1 MNYEEIK
8 RISIRAYLA
17 ARGIKP
23 RWERGNRGM
32 YLSPLRKERTASF
45 SVSYDKNL
53 WHDFGTGEGGS
64 IIDLVA
70 RMEGC
75 SEIEAARKLA
85 AGEHGMLVP
94 IHVEALKVS
103 EPTPSRLIILS
114 DRELTHP
121 ALLGYLTDQG
131 IDPTIARTYCRKVR
145 YTIGGKEY
153 FAIGFRNDAGGW
165 ELRNSRFK
173 GSSTP
178 KNITTID
185 NGSDTA
191 MVFEGF
197 IDFLSYLSLKGNQ
210 LQAESNR
217 ACVNCRGVKEEGEAN
232 PSLSIDTAVL
242 NSVTNSQ
249 KAVPFL
255 SRHRVVHAFLDN
267 DDAGRKAL
275 VRLEESLPSTEVID
289 QSVFYR
295 DHKDLNEY
303 WQEKRRTICKVIG
316 DPPAPAHEKQRK
328 ETERAHLA
336 VQQVP
341 SPVKE
346 RPQSE
351 VLTLLWTR
359 GIYAPGKA
367 IAY

>member
-8 RISIRAYLA
+8 RHISIRAYLA
-17 ARGIKP
+17 ARGILP
-23 RWERGNRGM
+23 QWERGNRGM

-53 WHDFGTGEGGS
+53 CHDFGTGEGGS

-75 SEIEAARKLA
+75 SEVEAARRLNERNT
-85 AGEHGMLVP
+85 GTFVP
-94 IHVEALKVS
+94 CSVEPLRAN
-103 EPTPSRLIILS
+103 EPTPSRLAILS

-121 ALLGYLTDQG
+121 ALLGYLTGRG
-131 IDPTIARTYCRKVR
+131 IDPAIARTYCREVR

-165 ELRNSRFK
+165 ELRNPLFK

-178 KNITTID
+178 KNITTLD
-185 NGSDTA
+185 NSSDTA

-197 IDFLSYLSLKGNQ
+197 IDFLSYLSLKGN
-210 LQAESNR
+210 LS
-217 ACVNCRGVKEEGEAN
+217 
-232 PSLSIDTAVL
+232 PSIDTAVL
-242 NSVTNSQ
+242 NSVTNLQ

-255 SRHRVVHAFLDN
+255 ARHSVIHAFLDN

-275 VRLEESLPSTEVID
+275 ARLEESVPSSEVID

-295 DHKDLNEY
+295 DYKDLNDY
-303 WQEKRRTICKVIG
+303 WQEKRRL
-316 DPPAPAHEKQRK
+316 ASEEKNS
-328 ETERAHLA
+328 LA
-336 VQQVP
+336 IPQVP
-341 SPVKE
+341 PHERQQQEAEWQCAMSPVKK
-346 RPQSE
+346 
-351 VLTLLWTR
+351 R
-359 GIYAPGKA
+359 GPGHKF
-367 IAY
+367 

>member
-8 RISIRAYLA
+8 RRISIRTYLA

-75 SEIEAARKLA
+75 SEIEAARRLA
-85 AGEHGMLVP
+85 IGEHGTLVP
-94 IHVEALKVS
+94 IHVEALRTN
-103 EPTPSRLIILS
+103 EPTPSRLTILS

-121 ALLGYLTDQG
+121 ALLGYLTGRG
-131 IDPTIARTYCRKVR
+131 IDPAIARTYCREVR

-165 ELRNSRFK
+165 ELRNPRFK

-178 KNITTID
+178 KNITTLD

-197 IDFLSYLSLKGNQ
+197 IDFLSYLSLK
-210 LQAESNR
+210 
-217 ACVNCRGVKEEGEAN
+217 AN
-232 PSLSIDTAVL
+232 PAPAIDTSVL
-242 NSVTNSQ
+242 NSVTNLQ

-255 SRHRVVHAFLDN
+255 ARHRIVHAFLDN

-275 VRLEESLPSTEVID
+275 ARLEESLPSSEVID

-303 WQEKRRTICKVIG
+303 WQEKRKLVSEEKNSLATPQT
-316 DPPAPAHEKQRK
+316 PPHERQCQ
-328 ETERAHLA
+328 ETKRAHLA

-341 SPVKE
+341 SPVKK
-346 RPQSE
+346 
-351 VLTLLWTR
+351 R
-359 GIYAPGKA
+359 GPGRKF
-367 IAY
+367 

>member
-8 RISIRAYLA
+8 RRISIRAYLA
-17 ARGIKP
+17 ARGINP

-75 SEIEAARKLA
+75 SEIEAARRLA
-85 AGEHGMLVP
+85 IGEHGMLVP
-94 IHVEALKVS
+94 IHVEALRTN

-121 ALLGYLTDQG
+121 ALLGYLTGRG
-131 IDPTIARTYCRKVR
+131 IDPAIARTYCREVR

-165 ELRNSRFK
+165 ELRNPRFK

-178 KNITTID
+178 KNITTLD
-185 NGSDTA
+185 NGSDTT

-197 IDFLSYLSLKGNQ
+197 IDFLSYLSLK
-210 LQAESNR
+210 
-217 ACVNCRGVKEEGEAN
+217 AN
-232 PSLSIDTAVL
+232 PTPAIDATVL
-242 NSVTNSQ
+242 NSVTNLQ

-255 SRHRVVHAFLDN
+255 SHHRVVHAFLDN

-275 VRLEESLPSTEVID
+275 ARLKESLPSTEVID

-295 DHKDLNEY
+295 NHKDLNDY
-303 WQEKRRTICKVIG
+303 WREKRNLATPQT
-316 DPPAPAHEKQRK
+316 PPHERQRK
-328 ETERAHLA
+328 ETERAHLTVPQA
-336 VQQVP
+336 QQCVSP
-341 SPVKE
+341 PVKK
-346 RPQSE
+346 
-351 VLTLLWTR
+351 R
-359 GIYAPGKA
+359 GPGRKF
-367 IAY
+367 

>member
-8 RISIRAYLA
+8 RRISIRAYLA
-17 ARGIKP
+17 ARGINP

-75 SEIEAARKLA
+75 SEIEAARRLA
-85 AGEHGMLVP
+85 IGEHGMLVP
-94 IHVEALKVS
+94 IHVEALRTN

-121 ALLGYLTDQG
+121 ALLGYLTGRG
-131 IDPTIARTYCRKVR
+131 IDPAIARTYCREVR

-165 ELRNSRFK
+165 ELRNPRFK

-178 KNITTID
+178 KNITTLD
-185 NGSDTA
+185 NGSDTT

-197 IDFLSYLSLKGNQ
+197 IAFLSYLSLK
-210 LQAESNR
+210 
-217 ACVNCRGVKEEGEAN
+217 AN
-232 PSLSIDTAVL
+232 PTPAIDATVL
-242 NSVTNSQ
+242 NSVTNLQ

-255 SRHRVVHAFLDN
+255 SHHRVVHAFLDN

-275 VRLEESLPSTEVID
+275 ARLEESLPSTEVID

-295 DHKDLNEY
+295 NHKDLNDY
-303 WQEKRRTICKVIG
+303 WREKRNLATPQT
-316 DPPAPAHEKQRK
+316 PPHERQRK
-328 ETERAHLA
+328 ETERAHLTVPQA
-336 VQQVP
+336 QQCVSP
-341 SPVKE
+341 PVKK
-346 RPQSE
+346 
-351 VLTLLWTR
+351 R
-359 GIYAPGKA
+359 GPGRKF
-367 IAY
+367 

>member
-8 RISIRAYLA
+8 RRISIRAYLA
-17 ARGIKP
+17 AQGILP

-32 YLSPLRKERTASF
+32 YLSPLREERTASF

-75 SEIEAARKLA
+75 SEVEAARRLA
-85 AGEHGMLVP
+85 AGEHGTLVP
-94 IHVEALKVS
+94 IHAEPPRAS

-121 ALLGYLTDQG
+121 ALLGYLTGRG
-131 IDPTIARTYCRKVR
+131 IDPAIARTYCREVR

-165 ELRNSRFK
+165 ELRNPLFK

-178 KNITTID
+178 KNITTLN

-197 IDFLSYLSLKGNQ
+197 IDFLSYLSLK
-210 LQAESNR
+210 
-217 ACVNCRGVKEEGEAN
+217 AN
-232 PSLSIDTAVL
+232 PTPAIDTTVL
-242 NSVTNSQ
+242 NSVVNLQ

-255 SRHRVVHAFLDN
+255 ARHRVVHAFFDN
-267 DDAGRKAL
+267 DEAGRKAL
-275 VRLEESLPSTEVID
+275 ARLEESLPLSEVID

-303 WQEKRRTICKVIG
+303 WQEKRNLAT
-316 DPPAPAHEKQRK
+316 PQTLPHERQRK

-336 VQQVP
+336 VPQVP
-341 SPVKE
+341 QGVSSPAKK
-346 RPQSE
+346 
-351 VLTLLWTR
+351 R
-359 GIYAPGKA
+359 GPGRKF
-367 IAY
+367 

>member
-8 RISIRAYLA
+8 RHISIRAYLA
-17 ARGIKP
+17 ERGILP
-23 RWERGNRGM
+23 QWERGNRGM

-53 WHDFGTGEGGS
+53 CHDFGTGEGGS

-75 SEIEAARKLA
+75 SEVEAARRLNERNT
-85 AGEHGMLVP
+85 GTFVP
-94 IHVEALKVS
+94 LSVEPLRAN
-103 EPTPSRLIILS
+103 EPTPSRLAILS

-121 ALLGYLTDQG
+121 ALLGYLTGRG
-131 IDPTIARTYCRKVR
+131 IDPAIARTYCREVR

-165 ELRNSRFK
+165 ELRNPLFK

-178 KNITTID
+178 KNITTLD
-185 NGSDTA
+185 NSSDTA

-197 IDFLSYLSLKGNQ
+197 IDFLSYLSLKGN
-210 LQAESNR
+210 LS
-217 ACVNCRGVKEEGEAN
+217 
-232 PSLSIDTAVL
+232 PSIDTAVL
-242 NSVTNSQ
+242 NSVTNLQ

-255 SRHRVVHAFLDN
+255 ARHSVIHAFLDN

-275 VRLEESLPSTEVID
+275 ARLEESVPSSEVID

-295 DHKDLNEY
+295 DYKDLNDY
-303 WQEKRRTICKVIG
+303 WQEKRRL
-316 DPPAPAHEKQRK
+316 ASEEKNS
-328 ETERAHLA
+328 LA
-336 VQQVP
+336 IPQVP
-341 SPVKE
+341 PHERQQQEAEWQCAMSPVKK
-346 RPQSE
+346 
-351 VLTLLWTR
+351 R
-359 GIYAPGKA
+359 GPGHKF
-367 IAY
+367 

>member
-8 RISIRAYLA
+8 RHISIRAYLA
-17 ARGIKP
+17 ARGILP
-23 RWERGNRGM
+23 QWERGNRGM

-53 WHDFGTGEGGS
+53 CHDFGTGEGGS

-75 SEIEAARKLA
+75 SEVEAARRLNERNT
-85 AGEHGMLVP
+85 GTFVP
-94 IHVEALKVS
+94 LSVEPLRAN
-103 EPTPSRLIILS
+103 EPTPSRLAILS

-121 ALLGYLTDQG
+121 ALLGYLTGRG
-131 IDPTIARTYCRKVR
+131 IDPAIARTYCREVR

-165 ELRNSRFK
+165 ELRNPLFK

-178 KNITTID
+178 KNITTLD
-185 NGSDTA
+185 NSSDTA

-197 IDFLSYLSLKGNQ
+197 IDFLSYLSLKGN
-210 LQAESNR
+210 LS
-217 ACVNCRGVKEEGEAN
+217 
-232 PSLSIDTAVL
+232 PSIDTAVL
-242 NSVTNSQ
+242 NSVTNLQ

-255 SRHRVVHAFLDN
+255 ARHSVIHAFLDN

-275 VRLEESLPSTEVID
+275 ARLEESLPSSEVID

-295 DHKDLNEY
+295 DYKDLNDY
-303 WQEKRRTICKVIG
+303 WQEKRRL
-316 DPPAPAHEKQRK
+316 ASEEKNS
-328 ETERAHLA
+328 LA
-336 VQQVP
+336 IPQVP
-341 SPVKE
+341 PHERQQQEAEWQCAMSPVKK
-346 RPQSE
+346 
-351 VLTLLWTR
+351 R
-359 GIYAPGKA
+359 GPGHKF
-367 IAY
+367 

>member
-8 RISIRAYLA
+8 RRISIRAYLA
-17 ARGIKP
+17 AQGILP

-32 YLSPLRKERTASF
+32 YLSPLREERTASF

-75 SEIEAARKLA
+75 SEVEAARRLA
-85 AGEHGMLVP
+85 AGEHGTLVP
-94 IHVEALKVS
+94 IHAEPPRAS

-121 ALLGYLTDQG
+121 ALLGYLTGRG
-131 IDPTIARTYCRKVR
+131 IDPAIARTYCREVR

-165 ELRNSRFK
+165 ELRNPLFK

-178 KNITTID
+178 KNITTLN

-197 IDFLSYLSLKGNQ
+197 IDFLSYLSLK
-210 LQAESNR
+210 
-217 ACVNCRGVKEEGEAN
+217 AN
-232 PSLSIDTAVL
+232 PTPAIDTTVL
-242 NSVTNSQ
+242 NSVVNLQ

-255 SRHRVVHAFLDN
+255 ARHRVVHAFFDN
-267 DDAGRKAL
+267 DEAGRKAL
-275 VRLEESLPSTEVID
+275 ARLEESLPLSEVID

-303 WQEKRRTICKVIG
+303 WQEKRNLAT
-316 DPPAPAHEKQRK
+316 PQTLPHERQRK

-336 VQQVP
+336 VPQVP
-341 SPVKE
+341 QCVSSPAKK
-346 RPQSE
+346 
-351 VLTLLWTR
+351 R
-359 GIYAPGKA
+359 GPGRKV
-367 IAY
+367 

>member
-8 RISIRAYLA
+8 RRISIRTYLA

-53 WHDFGTGEGGS
+53 WHDFGTGEGDS

-75 SEIEAARKLA
+75 SEIEAARRLA
-85 AGEHGMLVP
+85 IGEHGILVP
-94 IHVEALKVS
+94 IHVEALRTN
-103 EPTPSRLIILS
+103 EPTPSRLTILS

-121 ALLGYLTDQG
+121 ALLGYLTGRG
-131 IDPTIARTYCRKVR
+131 IYPAIARTYCREVR

-165 ELRNSRFK
+165 ELRNPRFK

-178 KNITTID
+178 KNITTLD

-197 IDFLSYLSLKGNQ
+197 IDFLSYLSLK
-210 LQAESNR
+210 
-217 ACVNCRGVKEEGEAN
+217 AN
-232 PSLSIDTAVL
+232 PTPAIDTTVL
-242 NSVTNSQ
+242 NSVTNLQ

-255 SRHRVVHAFLDN
+255 SCHRVVHAFLDN
-267 DDAGRKAL
+267 DDAGRKVLA
-275 VRLEESLPSTEVID
+275 RLEESLPLSEVID
-289 QSVFYR
+289 QSVFYS

-303 WQEKRRTICKVIG
+303 WQEKRNLATPQT
-316 DPPAPAHEKQRK
+316 PPHEGQRK

-336 VQQVP
+336 VPQVP
-341 SPVKE
+341 QCVSSPAKK
-346 RPQSE
+346 
-351 VLTLLWTR
+351 R
-359 GIYAPGKA
+359 GPGRKF
-367 IAY
+367 

>member
-8 RISIRAYLA
+8 RRISIRAYLA
-17 ARGIKP
+17 AQGILP

-53 WHDFGTGEGGS
+53 WHDFGTGEGDS

-75 SEIEAARKLA
+75 SEIEAARRLA
-85 AGEHGMLVP
+85 IGEHGILVP
-94 IHVEALKVS
+94 IHVEALRTN
-103 EPTPSRLIILS
+103 EPTPSRLTILS

-121 ALLGYLTDQG
+121 ALLGYLTGRG
-131 IDPTIARTYCRKVR
+131 IDPAIARTYCREVR

-165 ELRNSRFK
+165 ELRNPLFK

-178 KNITTID
+178 KNITTLD

-197 IDFLSYLSLKGNQ
+197 IDFLSYLSLK
-210 LQAESNR
+210 
-217 ACVNCRGVKEEGEAN
+217 AN
-232 PSLSIDTAVL
+232 PTPAIDTTVL
-242 NSVTNSQ
+242 NSVTNLQ

-255 SRHRVVHAFLDN
+255 SCHRVVHAFLDN
-267 DDAGRKAL
+267 DDAGRKVLA
-275 VRLEESLPSTEVID
+275 RLEESLPLSEVID
-289 QSVFYR
+289 QSVFYS

-303 WQEKRRTICKVIG
+303 WQEKRNLATPQT
-316 DPPAPAHEKQRK
+316 PPHEGQRK

-336 VQQVP
+336 VPQVP
-341 SPVKE
+341 QCVSSPAKK
-346 RPQSE
+346 
-351 VLTLLWTR
+351 R
-359 GIYAPGKA
+359 GPGRKF
-367 IAY
+367 

>member
-8 RISIRAYLA
+8 RRISIRAYLA
-17 ARGIKP
+17 AQGILP

-75 SEIEAARKLA
+75 SEVEAARRLA
-85 AGEHGMLVP
+85 IGEHGILVP
-94 IHVEALKVS
+94 IHVEALRTN

-121 ALLGYLTDQG
+121 ALLGYLTGRG
-131 IDPTIARTYCRKVR
+131 IDPAIARTYCREVR

-165 ELRNSRFK
+165 ELRNPLFK

-178 KNITTID
+178 KNITTLD

-197 IDFLSYLSLKGNQ
+197 IDFLSYLSLK
-210 LQAESNR
+210 
-217 ACVNCRGVKEEGEAN
+217 AN
-232 PSLSIDTAVL
+232 PTPAIDTTVL
-242 NSVTNSQ
+242 NSVTNLQ

-255 SRHRVVHAFLDN
+255 ARHRVVHAFLDN
-267 DDAGRKAL
+267 DDAGRKVLA
-275 VRLEESLPSTEVID
+275 RLEESLPLSEVID
-289 QSVFYR
+289 QSVFYS

-303 WQEKRRTICKVIG
+303 WQEKRNLAT
-316 DPPAPAHEKQRK
+316 PQTLPHERQRK

-336 VQQVP
+336 VPQVP
-341 SPVKE
+341 QCVSSPAKK
-346 RPQSE
+346 
-351 VLTLLWTR
+351 R
-359 GIYAPGKA
+359 GPGRKF
-367 IAY
+367 

>member
-8 RISIRAYLA
+8 RRISIRAYLA

-70 RMEGC
+70 RVEGC
-75 SEIEAARKLA
+75 SEIEAARRLA
-85 AGEHGMLVP
+85 AGEHGTLVP
-94 IHVEALKVS
+94 IHT
-103 EPTPSRLIILS
+103 EPLIVNELTPSRLTILS
-114 DRELTHP
+114 DRKLTHP
-121 ALLGYLTDQG
+121 TLLGYLTGRG
-131 IDPTIARTYCRKVR
+131 IDPAIARTYCREVR

-153 FAIGFRNDAGGW
+153 FAIGFRNDTGGW
-165 ELRNSRFK
+165 ELRNPRFK

-178 KNITTID
+178 KNITTLD

-197 IDFLSYLSLKGNQ
+197 IDFLSYLSLK
-210 LQAESNR
+210 
-217 ACVNCRGVKEEGEAN
+217 AN
-232 PSLSIDTAVL
+232 PTPAIDTTVL
-242 NSVTNSQ
+242 NSVTNLQ

-255 SRHRVVHAFLDN
+255 SHHRVVHAFLDN

-275 VRLEESLPSTEVID
+275 ARLEESLSSTEVID

-295 DHKDLNEY
+295 NHKDLNEY
-303 WQEKRRTICKVIG
+303 WQEKRNLAIPQTS
-316 DPPAPAHEKQRK
+316 PHERQCQ
-328 ETERAHLA
+328 ETKRAHLA

-341 SPVKE
+341 SPAKK
-346 RPQSE
+346 
-351 VLTLLWTR
+351 R
-359 GIYAPGKA
+359 GPGRKF
-367 IAY
+367 

>member
-8 RISIRAYLA
+8 RHISIRAYLA
-17 ARGIKP
+17 ARGILP
-23 RWERGNRGM
+23 QWERGNRGM

-53 WHDFGTGEGGS
+53 CHDFGTGEGGS

-75 SEIEAARKLA
+75 SEVEAARRLNERNT
-85 AGEHGMLVP
+85 GTFVP
-94 IHVEALKVS
+94 LSVEPLRAN
-103 EPTPSRLIILS
+103 EPTPSRLAILS

-121 ALLGYLTDQG
+121 ALLGYLTGRG
-131 IDPTIARTYCRKVR
+131 IDPAIARTYCREVR

-165 ELRNSRFK
+165 ELRNPLFK

-178 KNITTID
+178 KNITTLD
-185 NGSDTA
+185 NSSDTA

-197 IDFLSYLSLKGNQ
+197 IDFLSYLSLKGN
-210 LQAESNR
+210 LS
-217 ACVNCRGVKEEGEAN
+217 
-232 PSLSIDTAVL
+232 PSIDTAVL
-242 NSVTNSQ
+242 NSVTNLQ

-255 SRHRVVHAFLDN
+255 ARHSVIHAFLDN

-275 VRLEESLPSTEVID
+275 ARLEESVPSSEVID

-295 DHKDLNEY
+295 DYKDLNDY
-303 WQEKRRTICKVIG
+303 WQEKRRL
-316 DPPAPAHEKQRK
+316 ASEEKNS
-328 ETERAHLA
+328 LA
-336 VQQVP
+336 IPQVP
-341 SPVKE
+341 PHERQQQEAEWQCAMSPVKK
-346 RPQSE
+346 
-351 VLTLLWTR
+351 R
-359 GIYAPGKA
+359 GPGHKC
-367 IAY
+367 

>member
-8 RISIRAYLA
+8 RHSIRTYLA
-17 ARGIKP
+17 TRGIFP
-23 RWERGNRGM
+23 QRERGNQGM
-32 YLSPLRKERTASF
+32 YLSPLREERTASF

-70 RMEGC
+70 RMENC
-75 SEIEAARKLA
+75 SDTEAARRLA
-85 AGEHGMLVP
+85 TGEHGTLVP
-94 IHVEALKVS
+94 ILVEALRTN
-103 EPTPSRLIILS
+103 EPTPSRLAVLA

-121 ALLGYLTDQG
+121 ALVGYLTGRG
-131 IDPTIARTYCRKVR
+131 IDPAIARTYCREVR

-165 ELRNSRFK
+165 ELRNPRFK

-178 KNITTID
+178 KNITTLD

-197 IDFLSYLSLKGNQ
+197 IDFLSYLSLKGNRR
-210 LQAESNR
+210 QAESNR
-217 ACVNCRGVKEEGEAN
+217 ACANCRGAKEEGEAN
-232 PSLSIDTAVL
+232 PSPSIDSIVL
-242 NSVTNSQ
+242 NSVVNLQ

-255 SRHRVVHAFLDN
+255 SCHRVVHAFLDN

-275 VRLEESLPSTEVID
+275 ARLEESLPSSEVID

-295 DHKDLNEY
+295 YHKDLNDY
-303 WQEKRRTICKVIG
+303 WQEKRNLATLQT
-316 DPPAPAHEKQRK
+316 PPHERQYQ

-336 VQQVP
+336 VPQVP
-341 SPVKE
+341 QCVSSPAKK
-346 RPQSE
+346 
-351 VLTLLWTR
+351 R
-359 GIYAPGKA
+359 GPGRKF
-367 IAY
+367 

>member
-8 RISIRAYLA
+8 RRISIRAYLA
-17 ARGIKP
+17 AQGILP

-53 WHDFGTGEGGS
+53 WHDFGTGEGDS

-75 SEIEAARKLA
+75 SEIEAARRLA
-85 AGEHGMLVP
+85 IGEHGILVP
-94 IHVEALKVS
+94 IHVEALRTN

-121 ALLGYLTDQG
+121 ALLGYLTGRG
-131 IDPTIARTYCRKVR
+131 IDPAIARTYCREVR

-165 ELRNSRFK
+165 ELRNPLFK

-178 KNITTID
+178 KNITTLD

-197 IDFLSYLSLKGNQ
+197 IDFLSYLSLK
-210 LQAESNR
+210 
-217 ACVNCRGVKEEGEAN
+217 AN
-232 PSLSIDTAVL
+232 PTPAIDTTVL
-242 NSVTNSQ
+242 NSVTNLQ

-255 SRHRVVHAFLDN
+255 ARHRVVHAFLDN
-267 DDAGRKAL
+267 DDAGRKVLA
-275 VRLEESLPSTEVID
+275 RLEESLPLSEVID
-289 QSVFYR
+289 QSVFYS

-303 WQEKRRTICKVIG
+303 WQEKRNLAT
-316 DPPAPAHEKQRK
+316 PQTLPHERQRK

-336 VQQVP
+336 VPQVP
-341 SPVKE
+341 QCVSSPAKK
-346 RPQSE
+346 
-351 VLTLLWTR
+351 R
-359 GIYAPGKA
+359 GPGRKF
-367 IAY
+367 

>member
-8 RISIRAYLA
+8 RRISIRTYLA

-75 SEIEAARKLA
+75 SEIEAARRLA
-85 AGEHGMLVP
+85 IGEHGILVP
-94 IHVEALKVS
+94 IHVEALRTN
-103 EPTPSRLIILS
+103 EPTPSRLTILS

-121 ALLGYLTDQG
+121 ALLGYLTGRG
-131 IDPTIARTYCRKVR
+131 IYPAIARTYCREVR

-165 ELRNSRFK
+165 ELRNPLFK

-178 KNITTID
+178 KNITTLD

-197 IDFLSYLSLKGNQ
+197 IDFLSYLSLK
-210 LQAESNR
+210 
-217 ACVNCRGVKEEGEAN
+217 AN
-232 PSLSIDTAVL
+232 PTPAIDTTVL
-242 NSVTNSQ
+242 NSVTNLQ

-255 SRHRVVHAFLDN
+255 ARHRVVHAFLDN
-267 DDAGRKAL
+267 DDAGRKVLA
-275 VRLEESLPSTEVID
+275 RLEESLPSTEVID
-289 QSVFYR
+289 QSVFYCN
-295 DHKDLNEY
+295 HKDLNEY
-303 WQEKRRTICKVIG
+303 WQEKRNLATPQT
-316 DPPAPAHEKQRK
+316 PPHEGQRK

-336 VQQVP
+336 VPQVP
-341 SPVKE
+341 QCVSSPAKK
-346 RPQSE
+346 
-351 VLTLLWTR
+351 R
-359 GIYAPGKA
+359 GPGRKF
-367 IAY
+367 

>member
-8 RISIRAYLA
+8 RRISIRAYLA

-32 YLSPLRKERTASF
+32 YLSPLREERTASF

-75 SEIEAARKLA
+75 SEVEAARRLNERNTGTFA
-85 AGEHGMLVP
+85 PLS
-94 IHVEALKVS
+94 VEPPRAS

-121 ALLGYLTDQG
+121 ALLGYLTGRG
-131 IDPTIARTYCRKVR
+131 IDPAIARTYCREVR

-153 FAIGFRNDAGGW
+153 FAIGFRNNTGGW

-178 KNITTID
+178 KNITTLD

-197 IDFLSYLSLKGNQ
+197 IDFLSYLSLK
-210 LQAESNR
+210 
-217 ACVNCRGVKEEGEAN
+217 AN
-232 PSLSIDTAVL
+232 PTPAIDATVL
-242 NSVTNSQ
+242 NSVTNLQ

-255 SRHRVVHAFLDN
+255 SHHRVVHAFLDN

-275 VRLEESLPSTEVID
+275 ARLEESLPSTEVID

-295 DHKDLNEY
+295 NHKDLNDY
-303 WQEKRRTICKVIG
+303 WQEKRNLATPQT
-316 DPPAPAHEKQRK
+316 PPHERQRK
-328 ETERAHLA
+328 ETERAHFA
-336 VQQVP
+336 VPQVQQVP
-341 SPVKE
+341 SPGKK
-346 RPQSE
+346 
-351 VLTLLWTR
+351 R
-359 GIYAPGKA
+359 GPGRKF
-367 IAY
+367 

>member
-8 RISIRAYLA
+8 RRISIRAYLA
-17 ARGIKP
+17 AQGILP

-53 WHDFGTGEGGS
+53 WHDFGTGEGDS

-75 SEIEAARKLA
+75 SEIEAARRLA
-85 AGEHGMLVP
+85 IGEHGILVP
-94 IHVEALKVS
+94 IHVEALRTN
-103 EPTPSRLIILS
+103 EPTPSRLTILS

-121 ALLGYLTDQG
+121 ALLGYLTGRG
-131 IDPTIARTYCRKVR
+131 IYPAIARTYCREVR

-165 ELRNSRFK
+165 ELRNPRFK

-178 KNITTID
+178 KNITTLD

-197 IDFLSYLSLKGNQ
+197 IDFLSYLSLK
-210 LQAESNR
+210 
-217 ACVNCRGVKEEGEAN
+217 AN
-232 PSLSIDTAVL
+232 PTPAIDTTVL
-242 NSVTNSQ
+242 NSVTNLQ

-255 SRHRVVHAFLDN
+255 SCHRVVHAFLDN

-275 VRLEESLPSTEVID
+275 ARLEESLPSTEVID
-289 QSVFYR
+289 QSVFYCN
-295 DHKDLNEY
+295 HKDLNEY
-303 WQEKRRTICKVIG
+303 WQEKRNLATPQT
-316 DPPAPAHEKQRK
+316 PPHEGQRK
-328 ETERAHLA
+328 ETERAHLT
-336 VQQVP
+336 VP
-341 SPVKE
+341 RARQCVSSSVKK
-346 RPQSE
+346 
-351 VLTLLWTR
+351 R
-359 GIYAPGKA
+359 GPGRKF
-367 IAY
+367 

>member
-8 RISIRAYLA
+8 RISIRTYLA
-17 ARGIKP
+17 ARGINP

-32 YLSPLRKERTASF
+32 YLSPLREERTASF

-75 SEIEAARKLA
+75 AEIEAARKLA
-85 AGEHGMLVP
+85 AGEHGTLVP
-94 IHVEALKVS
+94 IHAEPLRVN

-121 ALLGYLTDQG
+121 ALLGYLTRRG
-131 IDPTIARTYCRKVR
+131 IDSAIARTYCREVC
-145 YTIGGKEY
+145 YTTDGKEY
-153 FAIGFRNDAGGW
+153 FVIGFRNDAGGW
-165 ELRNSRFK
+165 ELRNPRFK

-178 KNITTID
+178 KNITTLD

-197 IDFLSYLSLKGNQ
+197 IDFLSYLSLKGN
-210 LQAESNR
+210 LS
-217 ACVNCRGVKEEGEAN
+217 
-232 PSLSIDTAVL
+232 PSIDTAVL
-242 NSVTNSQ
+242 NSVTNLQ

-255 SRHRVVHAFLDN
+255 SRHRVVHTFLDN

-275 VRLEESLPSTEVID
+275 ARLEESLPSSEVID

-303 WQEKRRTICKVIG
+303 LQ
-316 DPPAPAHEKQRK
+316 EKQR
-328 ETERAHLA
+328 
-336 VQQVP
+336 QQVQRKQQP
-341 SPVKE
+341 HGHKM
-346 RPQSE
+346 R
-351 VLTLLWTR
+351 
-359 GIYAPGKA
+359 
-367 IAY
+367 

>member
-8 RISIRAYLA
+8 RRISIRAYLA
-17 ARGIKP
+17 ARGINP

-75 SEIEAARKLA
+75 SEIEAARRLA
-85 AGEHGMLVP
+85 IGEHGMLVP
-94 IHVEALKVS
+94 IHVEALRTN

-121 ALLGYLTDQG
+121 ALLGYLTGRG
-131 IDPTIARTYCRKVR
+131 IDPAIARTYCREVR

-165 ELRNSRFK
+165 ELRNPRFK

-178 KNITTID
+178 KNITTLD
-185 NGSDTA
+185 NGSDTT

-197 IDFLSYLSLKGNQ
+197 IDFLSYLSLK
-210 LQAESNR
+210 
-217 ACVNCRGVKEEGEAN
+217 AN
-232 PSLSIDTAVL
+232 PTPAIDATVL
-242 NSVTNSQ
+242 NSVTNLQ

-255 SRHRVVHAFLDN
+255 SHHRVVHAFLDN

-275 VRLEESLPSTEVID
+275 ARLEESLPSTEVID

-295 DHKDLNEY
+295 NHKDLNDY
-303 WQEKRRTICKVIG
+303 WREKRNLATPQT
-316 DPPAPAHEKQRK
+316 PPHERQRK
-328 ETERAHLA
+328 ETERAHLTVPQA
-336 VQQVP
+336 QQCVSP
-341 SPVKE
+341 PVKK
-346 RPQSE
+346 
-351 VLTLLWTR
+351 R
-359 GIYAPGKA
+359 GPGRKF
-367 IAY
+367 

>member
-8 RISIRAYLA
+8 RRISIRAYLA
-17 ARGIKP
+17 ARGINP

-75 SEIEAARKLA
+75 SEIEAARRLA
-85 AGEHGMLVP
+85 IGEHGMLVP
-94 IHVEALKVS
+94 IHVEALRTN

-121 ALLGYLTDQG
+121 ALLGYLTGRG
-131 IDPTIARTYCRKVR
+131 IDPAIARTYCSEVR

-165 ELRNSRFK
+165 ELRNPRFK

-178 KNITTID
+178 KNITTLD
-185 NGSDTA
+185 NGSDTT

-197 IDFLSYLSLKGNQ
+197 IDFLSYLSLK
-210 LQAESNR
+210 
-217 ACVNCRGVKEEGEAN
+217 AN
-232 PSLSIDTAVL
+232 PTPAIDATVL
-242 NSVTNSQ
+242 NSVTNLQ

-255 SRHRVVHAFLDN
+255 SHHRVVHAFLDN

-275 VRLEESLPSTEVID
+275 ARLEESLPSTEVID

-295 DHKDLNEY
+295 NHKDLNDY
-303 WQEKRRTICKVIG
+303 WREKRNLATPQT
-316 DPPAPAHEKQRK
+316 PPHERQRK
-328 ETERAHLA
+328 ETERAHLTVPQA
-336 VQQVP
+336 QQCVSP
-341 SPVKE
+341 PVKK
-346 RPQSE
+346 S
-351 VLTLLWTR
+351 
-359 GIYAPGKA
+359 GPGRKF
-367 IAY
+367 

>member
-8 RISIRAYLA
+8 RRISIRAYLA
-17 ARGIKP
+17 AQGILP

-32 YLSPLRKERTASF
+32 YLSPLREERTASF

-75 SEIEAARKLA
+75 SEVEAARRLA
-85 AGEHGMLVP
+85 AGEHGTLVP
-94 IHVEALKVS
+94 IHAEPPRAS

-121 ALLGYLTDQG
+121 ALLGYLTGRG
-131 IDPTIARTYCRKVR
+131 IDPAIARTYCREVR

-165 ELRNSRFK
+165 ELRNPLFK

-178 KNITTID
+178 KNITTLN

-197 IDFLSYLSLKGNQ
+197 IDFLSYLSLK
-210 LQAESNR
+210 
-217 ACVNCRGVKEEGEAN
+217 AN
-232 PSLSIDTAVL
+232 PTPAIDTTVL
-242 NSVTNSQ
+242 NSVVNLQ

-255 SRHRVVHAFLDN
+255 ARHRVVHAFFDN
-267 DDAGRKAL
+267 DEAGRKAL
-275 VRLEESLPSTEVID
+275 ARLEESLPLSEVID
-289 QSVFYR
+289 KSVFYR

-303 WQEKRRTICKVIG
+303 WQEKRNLAT
-316 DPPAPAHEKQRK
+316 PQTLPHERQRK

-336 VQQVP
+336 VPQVP
-341 SPVKE
+341 QCVSSPAKK
-346 RPQSE
+346 
-351 VLTLLWTR
+351 R
-359 GIYAPGKA
+359 GPGRKF
-367 IAY
+367 

>member
-17 ARGIKP
+17 ARGINP

-75 SEIEAARKLA
+75 SEIEAARRLA
-85 AGEHGMLVP
+85 IGEHGTLVP
-94 IHVEALKVS
+94 IHVEALRTN
-103 EPTPSRLIILS
+103 EPTPSRLTILS

-121 ALLGYLTDQG
+121 ALLGYLTGRG
-131 IDPTIARTYCRKVR
+131 IYPAIARTYCREVR

-165 ELRNSRFK
+165 ELRNPRFK

-178 KNITTID
+178 KNITTLD

-197 IDFLSYLSLKGNQ
+197 IDFLSYLSLK
-210 LQAESNR
+210 
-217 ACVNCRGVKEEGEAN
+217 AN
-232 PSLSIDTAVL
+232 PAPAIDTSVL
-242 NSVTNSQ
+242 NSVTNLQ

-255 SRHRVVHAFLDN
+255 ARHRIVHAFLDN

-275 VRLEESLPSTEVID
+275 ARLEESLPSSEVID

-303 WQEKRRTICKVIG
+303 WQEKRKLASEEKNSLATPQT
-316 DPPAPAHEKQRK
+316 PPHERQCQ
-328 ETERAHLA
+328 ETKRAHLA

-341 SPVKE
+341 SPVKK
-346 RPQSE
+346 
-351 VLTLLWTR
+351 R
-359 GIYAPGKA
+359 GPGRKF
-367 IAY
+367 

>member
-8 RISIRAYLA
+8 RRISIRAYLA
-17 ARGIKP
+17 ARGITP

-32 YLSPLRKERTASF
+32 YLSPLREERTASF

-75 SEIEAARKLA
+75 SEVEAARRLNERNT
-85 AGEHGMLVP
+85 GTFVP
-94 IHVEALKVS
+94 LSVEPLRAN
-103 EPTPSRLIILS
+103 EPIPSRLAILS

-121 ALLGYLTDQG
+121 ALLGYLTGRG
-131 IDPTIARTYCRKVR
+131 IDPAIARTYCREVR

-165 ELRNSRFK
+165 ELRNPRFK

-178 KNITTID
+178 KNITTLD

-197 IDFLSYLSLKGNQ
+197 IDFLSYLSLK
-210 LQAESNR
+210 
-217 ACVNCRGVKEEGEAN
+217 AN
-232 PSLSIDTAVL
+232 PTPAIDTTVL
-242 NSVTNSQ
+242 NSVTNLQ

-255 SRHRVVHAFLDN
+255 SHHRVVHAFLDN

-275 VRLEESLPSTEVID
+275 ARLEESLPSTEVID

-295 DHKDLNEY
+295 NYKDLNDY
-303 WQEKRRTICKVIG
+303 WQEKRNLATPQT
-316 DPPAPAHEKQRK
+316 PPHERQRK
-328 ETERAHLA
+328 ETERAHLT
-336 VQQVP
+336 VPQCVP
-341 SPVKE
+341 SPAKK
-346 RPQSE
+346 
-351 VLTLLWTR
+351 R
-359 GIYAPGKA
+359 GPSRKF
-367 IAY
+367 

>member
-8 RISIRAYLA
+8 RRISIRAYLA

-32 YLSPLRKERTASF
+32 YLSPLREERTASF

-75 SEIEAARKLA
+75 SEIEAARRLA
-85 AGEHGMLVP
+85 IGEHGMLVP
-94 IHVEALKVS
+94 IHVEALRTN
-103 EPTPSRLIILS
+103 EPTPSRLTILS

-121 ALLGYLTDQG
+121 ALLGYLTRRG
-131 IDPTIARTYCRKVR
+131 IDPTIARTYCREVR
-145 YTIGGKEY
+145 YTIDGKEY

-165 ELRNSRFK
+165 ELRNPRFK

-178 KNITTID
+178 KNITTLN

-197 IDFLSYLSLKGNQ
+197 IDFLSYLSLKDNRR
-210 LQAESNR
+210 QAESNR
-217 ACVNCRGVKEEGEAN
+217 ACANCRGAKEEGEAN
-232 PSLSIDTAVL
+232 PSIDTAVL
-242 NSVTNSQ
+242 NSVTNLQ

-275 VRLEESLPSTEVID
+275 ARLEESLPSTEVID

-295 DHKDLNEY
+295 NHKDLNDY
-303 WQEKRRTICKVIG
+303 WQEKRNLATPQT
-316 DPPAPAHEKQRK
+316 PPHERQRK
-328 ETERAHLA
+328 ETERAHLT
-336 VQQVP
+336 VLQVPQCVP
-341 SPVKE
+341 SPAKK
-346 RPQSE
+346 
-351 VLTLLWTR
+351 R
-359 GIYAPGKA
+359 GPGRKF
-367 IAY
+367 

>member
-8 RISIRAYLA
+8 RRISIRAYLA

-32 YLSPLRKERTASF
+32 YLSPLREERTASF

-75 SEIEAARKLA
+75 SEVEAARRLNERNT
-85 AGEHGMLVP
+85 GTFVP
-94 IHVEALKVS
+94 LSVEPLRAN
-103 EPTPSRLIILS
+103 EPIPSRLAILS

-121 ALLGYLTDQG
+121 ALLGYLTGRG
-131 IDPTIARTYCRKVR
+131 IDPAIARTYCREVR

-165 ELRNSRFK
+165 ELRNPRFK

-178 KNITTID
+178 KNITTLD

-197 IDFLSYLSLKGNQ
+197 IDFLSYLSLK
-210 LQAESNR
+210 
-217 ACVNCRGVKEEGEAN
+217 AN
-232 PSLSIDTAVL
+232 PTPAIDATVL
-242 NSVTNSQ
+242 NSVTNLQ

-255 SRHRVVHAFLDN
+255 SHHRVVHAFLDN

-275 VRLEESLPSTEVID
+275 ARLEESLPSTEVID

-295 DHKDLNEY
+295 NHKDLNDY
-303 WQEKRRTICKVIG
+303 WQEKRNLATPQT
-316 DPPAPAHEKQRK
+316 PPHERQRK
-328 ETERAHLA
+328 ETERAHLTVPQA
-336 VQQVP
+336 QQCVS
-341 SPVKE
+341 SPVKK
-346 RPQSE
+346 
-351 VLTLLWTR
+351 R
-359 GIYAPGKA
+359 GPGRKF
-367 IAY
+367 

>member
-8 RISIRAYLA
+8 RRISIRAYLA
-17 ARGIKP
+17 ARGINP

-75 SEIEAARKLA
+75 SEIEAARRLA
-85 AGEHGMLVP
+85 IGEHGMLVP
-94 IHVEALKVS
+94 IHVEALRTN

-121 ALLGYLTDQG
+121 ALLGYLTGRG
-131 IDPTIARTYCRKVR
+131 IDPAIARTYCREVR

-165 ELRNSRFK
+165 ELRNPRFK

-178 KNITTID
+178 KNITTLD
-185 NGSDTA
+185 NGSDTT

-197 IDFLSYLSLKGNQ
+197 IDFLSYLSLK
-210 LQAESNR
+210 
-217 ACVNCRGVKEEGEAN
+217 AN
-232 PSLSIDTAVL
+232 PTPAIDATVL
-242 NSVTNSQ
+242 NSVTNLQ

-255 SRHRVVHAFLDN
+255 SHHRVVHAFLDN

-275 VRLEESLPSTEVID
+275 ARLKESLPSTEVID

-295 DHKDLNEY
+295 NHKDLNDY
-303 WQEKRRTICKVIG
+303 WREKRKLATPQT
-316 DPPAPAHEKQRK
+316 PPHERQRK
-328 ETERAHLA
+328 ETERAHLTVPQA
-336 VQQVP
+336 QQCVSP
-341 SPVKE
+341 PVKK
-346 RPQSE
+346 
-351 VLTLLWTR
+351 R
-359 GIYAPGKA
+359 GPGRKF
-367 IAY
+367 

>member
-8 RISIRAYLA
+8 RRISIRAYLA
-17 ARGIKP
+17 ARGITP

-75 SEIEAARKLA
+75 SEVEAARRLNERNT
-85 AGEHGMLVP
+85 GTFVP
-94 IHVEALKVS
+94 LSVEPLRAN
-103 EPTPSRLIILS
+103 EPIPSRLAILS

-121 ALLGYLTDQG
+121 ALLGYLTGRG
-131 IDPTIARTYCRKVR
+131 IDPAIARTYCREVR

-165 ELRNSRFK
+165 ELRNPRFK

-178 KNITTID
+178 KNITTLD

-197 IDFLSYLSLKGNQ
+197 IDFLSYLSLK
-210 LQAESNR
+210 
-217 ACVNCRGVKEEGEAN
+217 AN
-232 PSLSIDTAVL
+232 PTPAIDATVL
-242 NSVTNSQ
+242 NSVTNLQ

-255 SRHRVVHAFLDN
+255 SHHRVVHAFLDN

-275 VRLEESLPSTEVID
+275 ARLEESLPSTEVID

-295 DHKDLNEY
+295 NHKDLNDY
-303 WQEKRRTICKVIG
+303 WQEKRNLATPQT
-316 DPPAPAHEKQRK
+316 PPHERQRK
-328 ETERAHLA
+328 ETERAHLTVPQA
-336 VQQVP
+336 QQCVS
-341 SPVKE
+341 SPVKK
-346 RPQSE
+346 
-351 VLTLLWTR
+351 R
-359 GIYAPGKA
+359 GPGRKF
-367 IAY
+367 

>member
-8 RISIRAYLA
+8 RRISSRAYLA
-17 ARGIKP
+17 ARGINP

-75 SEIEAARKLA
+75 SEIEAARRLA
-85 AGEHGMLVP
+85 IGEHGMLVP
-94 IHVEALKVS
+94 IHVEALRTN

-121 ALLGYLTDQG
+121 ALLGYLTGRG
-131 IDPTIARTYCRKVR
+131 IDPAIARTYCREVR

-165 ELRNSRFK
+165 ELRNPRFK

-178 KNITTID
+178 KNITTLD
-185 NGSDTA
+185 NGSDTT

-197 IDFLSYLSLKGNQ
+197 IDFLSSLSLK
-210 LQAESNR
+210 
-217 ACVNCRGVKEEGEAN
+217 AN
-232 PSLSIDTAVL
+232 PTPAIDATVL
-242 NSVTNSQ
+242 NSVTNLQ

-255 SRHRVVHAFLDN
+255 SHHRVVHAFLDN

-275 VRLEESLPSTEVID
+275 ARLEESLPSTEVID

-295 DHKDLNEY
+295 NHKDLNDY
-303 WQEKRRTICKVIG
+303 WREKRNLATPQT
-316 DPPAPAHEKQRK
+316 PPHERQRK
-328 ETERAHLA
+328 ETERAHLTVPQA
-336 VQQVP
+336 QQCVSP
-341 SPVKE
+341 PVKK
-346 RPQSE
+346 
-351 VLTLLWTR
+351 R
-359 GIYAPGKA
+359 GPGRKF
-367 IAY
+367 

>member
-8 RISIRAYLA
+8 RRISIRAYLA
-17 ARGIKP
+17 AQGILP

-32 YLSPLRKERTASF
+32 YLSPLREERTASF

-75 SEIEAARKLA
+75 SEVEAARRLA
-85 AGEHGMLVP
+85 AGEHGTLVP
-94 IHVEALKVS
+94 IHAEPPRAS

-121 ALLGYLTDQG
+121 ALLGYLTGRG
-131 IDPTIARTYCRKVR
+131 IDPAIARTYCREVR

-165 ELRNSRFK
+165 ELRNPLFK

-178 KNITTID
+178 KNITTLN

-197 IDFLSYLSLKGNQ
+197 IDFLSYLSLK
-210 LQAESNR
+210 
-217 ACVNCRGVKEEGEAN
+217 AN
-232 PSLSIDTAVL
+232 PTPAIDTTVL
-242 NSVTNSQ
+242 NSVVNLQ

-255 SRHRVVHAFLDN
+255 ARHRVVHAFFDN
-267 DDAGRKAL
+267 DEAGRKAL
-275 VRLEESLPSTEVID
+275 ARLEESLPLSEVID

-303 WQEKRRTICKVIG
+303 WQEKRNLAT
-316 DPPAPAHEKQRK
+316 PQTLPHERQRK

-336 VQQVP
+336 VPQVP
-341 SPVKE
+341 QCVLSPAKK
-346 RPQSE
+346 
-351 VLTLLWTR
+351 R
-359 GIYAPGKA
+359 GPGRKF
-367 IAY
+367 